1 MTLEPEQ
8 LRDPV
13 MIPEDMA
20 GVDDLLAQR
29 VRNTELRQKAE
40 RKAAR
45 KIARFQ
51 SRIDKIEQKK
61 FATTIPLENE
71 DEEIDHILTGY
82 LLKRRKSILRR
93 FGKTIKL
100 THGVITWAIRARDV
114 DTTADTSDAV
124 RFLQQ
129 HPDGD
134 QYLIKQPDV
143 LNKRALAT
151 CMNENLLRGLRRR
164 GVRVS
169 KHEFLHVKPT
179 GFQKAILLS
188 RRLYPRRR

>member
-8 LRDPV
+8 LREPV
-13 MIPEDMA
+13 IMPEDMA
-20 GVDDLLAQR
+20 GVDDLLARR
-29 VRNTELRQKAE
+29 VRNAVARQKAE
-40 RKAAR
+40 RKAAQ

-51 SRIDKIEQKK
+51 IRIDKIQQKK
-61 FATTIPLENE
+61 FATTTPLENE
-71 DEEIDHILTGY
+71 DEEIDHVLTSY
-82 LLKRRKSILRR
+82 LLKKRKSILRH

-100 THGVITWAIRARDV
+100 THGVITWAVRARDV

-124 RFLQQ
+124 RYLQQ
-129 HPDGD
+129 HPDGA

-143 LNKRALAT
+143 LNKRAIAT
-151 CMNENLLRGLRRR
+151 CSDENLLRALRRR
-164 GVRVS
+164 GIRVS
-169 KHEFLHVKPT
+169 KHEFLHVKPV